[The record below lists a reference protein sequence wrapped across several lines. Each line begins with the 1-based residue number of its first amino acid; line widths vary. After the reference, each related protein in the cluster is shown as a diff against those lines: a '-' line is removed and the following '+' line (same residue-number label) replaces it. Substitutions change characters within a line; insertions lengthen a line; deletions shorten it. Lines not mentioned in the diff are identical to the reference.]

1 MNNIIW
7 GSQIS
12 SHILAPFF
20 ALKDINFDEG
30 NILYHRDPSKEKKKT
45 IRMPKAEARVREYRN
60 PVCSLG
66 RVYCSSDTYPYFR
79 TYPPGMHQLQISHF
93 YREKHYFYS
102 RQTIFSSLL
111 WRKSASKEYPRIVN
125 DVKTTLEFFLLPY
138 LALTLVCR

>member
-79 TYPPGMHQLQISHF
+79 TYPPGMHQLQISEAF
-93 YREKHYFYS
+93 LPRKTLFLFSAADYFVFGES
-102 RQTIFSSLL
+102 RPLKNIQES
-111 WRKSASKEYPRIVN
+111 
-125 DVKTTLEFFLLPY
+125 
-138 LALTLVCR
+138 